1 MISLSA
7 LGGNGGGTK
16 GNFWLVLLEPD
27 CFTASL
33 LKAVDKHRSGNMG
46 VAKAGLLRNSARLC
60 RLKIFQQI
68 KKGIFVP
75 GVHPDQIIGLGE
87 QNPRLNFA
95 GVAYQVC
102 DPSKEMRR
110 VRSDN

>member
-1 MISLSA
+1 ME
-7 LGGNGGGTK
+7 GGTK
-16 GNFWLVLLEPD
+16 DNFWLVLLEPD
-27 CFTASL
+27 CLTASL

-60 RLKIFQQI
+60 RLKILQQI
-68 KKGIFVP
+68 KKKASLYRGSTRI
-75 GVHPDQIIGLGE
+75 
-87 QNPRLNFA
+87 RLLAWASRSHFA